1 MFRALSSPSQCAG
14 HAREHQARGLF
25 FLSDFASTRAG
36 IRLAD
41 TRHRAH
47 WLRTLLVGESL
58 QVMFVSSTSSP
69 MKLTVFASSANT
81 VFFRRRTAR
90 DMRIRAAIS
99 TSNLMLIKHYLQWG
113 TRLKFCQQVRNGSIG
128 RSQPGRDG
136 AVSVGGDVPSC
147 MSSCMPQAVSCI
159 HMSVVGIQVET
170 TRSGGWRISASDDDN
185 ALIE

>member
-1 MFRALSSPSQCAG
+1 MRDTP
-14 HAREHQARGLF
+14 
-25 FLSDFASTRAG
+25 AS
-36 IRLAD
+36 IRLAGFSSC
-41 TRHRAH
+41 RISRRYAAASA
-47 WLRTLLVGESL
+47 LRIRGIVRTGCATLSVGESL

-81 VFFRRRTAR
+81 VFFRRRAAR
-90 DMRIRAAIS
+90 NMRICAAIS
-99 TSNLMLIKHYLQWG
+99 TSDLMLIKHYLQWG